1 MELSVFKGQKRE
13 ELSMIEVAHALL
25 EQKDEVMEFAELVN
39 EIQDYLVK
47 SDVDIR
53 QQLSQFYTDLNI
65 DGSFIFLGENRVGL
79 RSWYAIDEI
88 DEELTN
94 VLDDDEKGTRRKKKK
109 RVNAFVSIDDEDAI
123 DWNNDDSEDEDFSDD
138 LDDDLSIDDDED
150 DEEDEAVAYDNN
162 LSEVNV
168 NKED

>member
-1 MELSVFKGQKRE
+1 MELSVFEEQKRE

-39 EIQDYLVK
+39 EIQDYLLK
-47 SDVDIR
+47 SDVEIR
-53 QQLSQFYTDLNI
+53 GQLSQFYTDLNI

-94 VLDDDEKGTRRKKKK
+94 VLDDDEKSTKRKKKK
-109 RVNAFVSIDDEDAI
+109 RVNAFVNIDDEDAI
-123 DWNNDDSEDEDFSDD
+123 DWNNDDSEDENFSDD
-138 LDDDLSIDDDED
+138 IDDDLSIDDDED
-150 DEEDEAVAYDNN
+150 DEEDEDGAYDNN
-162 LSEVNV
+162 LSEIDV
-168 NKED
+168 EE